1 MPIKLSKTD
10 IKILQLLQRDAGLS
24 TTDIAERVGLSQSPC
39 WRRINRLEKA
49 GIIKRKVAVLD
60 HDKLGMEV
68 VVFCAISLSEHG
80 RQNLEDF
87 ERVIVTYPEV
97 LECYTVAGQ
106 MDFMLK
112 ILTRNIHHYE
122 AFIRNHLMTLPM
134 IRETHSTVAITEIK
148 DTTELP
154 LDTQLT

>member
-1 MPIKLSKTD
+1 MSLALSKTD
-10 IKILQLLQRDAGLS
+10 IKILQLLQRDASLS
-24 TTDIAERVGLSQSPC
+24 TAEIAERVGLSQSPC
-39 WRRINRLEKA
+39 WRRINRLEKL

-68 VVFCAISLSEHG
+68 VVFCTISLSQHG

-87 ERVIVTYPEV
+87 ERVIVTFSEV
-97 LECYTVAGQ
+97 VECYTVTGQ

-112 ILTRNIHHYE
+112 IVTRDIHHFE
-122 AFIRNHLMTLPM
+122 RFIRNHLMTLPM
-134 IRETHSTVAITEIK
+134 IRETHSTIAITEIK

-154 LDTQLT
+154 LDTQLG